1 MFKYKKI
8 CIIFITFVYII
19 LTLIEL
25 VEYLFIRSNLFGL
38 IYLMLSIFI
47 IFLLIPLAYNYKRH
61 YSKERISKLIII
73 IIIGLFDSYL
83 LYNILINNMNYM
95 DSSKQFNDT
104 VFIIKN
110 IIKPIMYF
118 IIFIFTVIESKIL
131 NKFSKRLVK

>member
-104 VFIIKN
+104 VFIIKRSIKT
-110 IIKPIMYF
+110 II
-118 IIFIFTVIESKIL
+118 
-131 NKFSKRLVK
+131 NNWC